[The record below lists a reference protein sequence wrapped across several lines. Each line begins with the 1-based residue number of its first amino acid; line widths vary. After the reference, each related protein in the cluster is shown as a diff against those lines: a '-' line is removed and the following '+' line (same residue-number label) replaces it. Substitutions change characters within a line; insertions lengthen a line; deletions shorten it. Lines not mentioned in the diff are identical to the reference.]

1 MAIFNSLEKLP
12 NRFLDGFSNMGYVSR
27 SPRTDSPAKIIESI
41 NAYAKTNPEIAEFT
55 KHISELDP
63 KHLGLAHDVIDLS
76 NCHTFLN
83 TNINLKTPISDSQT
97 IMGYILNKIPL
108 IGKKNPSMLELSQ
121 KVINSSD
128 SENAKYFLTR
138 LFDHDIE
145 NMSALANQTNAVTEI
160 VPDIAKETLKGGYLM
175 DFSKNEKF
183 FRTIQCLISPKSK
196 PENIRLINK
205 ISEILDKFCKKIEGI
220 CYLDEI
226 TNADTKVLK
235 ENLTILPDLLKN
247 AESQGLKEIDV
258 SDFLT
263 RNTNIK

>member
-1 MAIFNSLEKLP
+1 MAIFSSLEKLP

-108 IGKKNPSMLELSQ
+108 IGKKNPSML
-121 KVINSSD
+121 
-128 SENAKYFLTR
+128 
-138 LFDHDIE
+138 
-145 NMSALANQTNAVTEI
+145 
-160 VPDIAKETLKGGYLM
+160 

-258 SDFLT
+258 SGFLT

>member
-1 MAIFNSLEKLP
+1 
-12 NRFLDGFSNMGYVSR
+12 
-27 SPRTDSPAKIIESI
+27 
-41 NAYAKTNPEIAEFT
+41 
-55 KHISELDP
+55 
-63 KHLGLAHDVIDLS
+63 
-76 NCHTFLN
+76 
-83 TNINLKTPISDSQT
+83 
-97 IMGYILNKIPL
+97 
-108 IGKKNPSMLELSQ
+108 
-121 KVINSSD
+121 
-128 SENAKYFLTR
+128 
-138 LFDHDIE
+138 
-145 NMSALANQTNAVTEI
+145 
-160 VPDIAKETLKGGYLM
+160 M

-220 CYLDEI
+220 CYLDDI
-226 TNADTKVLK
+226 THADTKVLK